1 MQLRDKFSV
10 KIKNKK
16 SAFFHSLRISKKKEF
31 RKLGITMYIK
41 AWKYLLKD
49 AYSFYLKCL
58 VKDAKNL
65 SKLYFFSCRKL
76 VKLKKLFLTLRS
88 VSATL
93 VLGKLFFRQGK
104 VHFRS

>member
-1 MQLRDKFSV
+1 
-10 KIKNKK
+10 
-16 SAFFHSLRISKKKEF
+16 
-31 RKLGITMYIK
+31 MYIR
-41 AWKYLLKD
+41 AWKYLLNI